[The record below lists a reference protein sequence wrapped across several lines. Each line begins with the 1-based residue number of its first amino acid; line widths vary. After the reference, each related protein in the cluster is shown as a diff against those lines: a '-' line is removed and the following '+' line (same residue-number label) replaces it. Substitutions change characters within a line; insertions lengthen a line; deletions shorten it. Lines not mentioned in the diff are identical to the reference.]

1 MKKTILVCCGPGCI
15 AYGGLDVAASFREQ
29 IATLKMDVKLETV
42 IKQTGC
48 HGFCSRG
55 PLVRIMP
62 DDITYYRVK
71 PRDTEEILKSLD
83 NKPVGRLLYHGVG
96 GNILKQ
102 QETPFYSA
110 QKKLALRNVGEIDP
124 KNINDYKARG
134 GYEALRKAL
143 TMEPEDII
151 AEIEKSGLRGRGGA
165 GFPTGLKWRI
175 AAEYDNFPKYVIM
188 NGDEGDP
195 GAFMDRAL
203 MEGDPHGVLEGVII
217 CALAVGATKGYLY
230 IRDEYALSLQSM
242 KDALADAEKAGFLGD
257 SILGSGRSLH
267 IEVVRGGGA
276 FVCGESTAL
285 IESIEGSIGEPR
297 ATFAYPTEQGLWNKP
312 TIINNVETFINIP
325 LIIDEGGAKFAET
338 GTPTSKGTK
347 VFSLAGKVRNSG
359 LVEAPMGMT
368 MRKIIFEI
376 GGGIVGNRH
385 FKAVQTGGPSGGAL
399 PESLLDL
406 PIDFDTLVRY
416 GSMMGS
422 GGMIVMDDW
431 TCMVAVAKYN
441 IEFLAKESCGACV
454 PCREGLRALS
464 MILTRICEGKGEPV
478 DLEIIKSICEL
489 LTQTSR
495 CGLGKTAANPVMSTL
510 KYFPEEYEE
519 HIKEKRCRAGVCSM
533 GRSTVVTD
541 SADMAAIVAMAEAAR
556 KVSYGVQS
564 KDKTGAES

>member
-1 MKKTILVCCGPGCI
+1 
-15 AYGGLDVAASFREQ
+15 
-29 IATLKMDVKLETV
+29 
-42 IKQTGC
+42 
-48 HGFCSRG
+48 
-55 PLVRIMP
+55 
-62 DDITYYRVK
+62 
-71 PRDTEEILKSLD
+71 
-83 NKPVGRLLYHGVG
+83 
-96 GNILKQ
+96 
-102 QETPFYSA
+102 
-110 QKKLALRNVGEIDP
+110 
-124 KNINDYKARG
+124 
-134 GYEALRKAL
+134 
-143 TMEPEDII
+143 
-151 AEIEKSGLRGRGGA
+151 
-165 GFPTGLKWRI
+165 
-175 AAEYDNFPKYVIM
+175 
-188 NGDEGDP
+188 
-195 GAFMDRAL
+195 
-203 MEGDPHGVLEGVII
+203 
-217 CALAVGATKGYLY
+217 
-230 IRDEYALSLQSM
+230 
-242 KDALADAEKAGFLGD
+242 
-257 SILGSGRSLH
+257 
-267 IEVVRGGGA
+267 
-276 FVCGESTAL
+276 
-285 IESIEGSIGEPR
+285 
-297 ATFAYPTEQGLWNKP
+297 
-312 TIINNVETFINIP
+312 
-325 LIIDEGGAKFAET
+325 
-338 GTPTSKGTK
+338 
-347 VFSLAGKVRNSG
+347 
-359 LVEAPMGMT
+359 
-368 MRKIIFEI
+368 
-376 GGGIVGNRH
+376 
-385 FKAVQTGGPSGGAL
+385 VQTGGPSGGAL